1 MASTIGL
8 IGLGNMG
15 EPIGRR
21 ILDAGFG
28 LRVYNRTA
36 AKAEPLVAA
45 GAVLARSPADA
56 VEPGGI
62 VLTMVADDD
71 ALDTVIDGE
80 NGLLAKLGEGGV
92 HVSLSTV
99 AASAAR
105 RREATHRDAGATYLC
120 CPVFGRP
127 PAAAAGKL
135 ALALSGEPSA
145 KQRVRPVLET
155 FSNNIVD
162 FGEASGA
169 ANAVKLCGNF
179 LIASAIESMSEAC
192 ALAEKSGVDRR
203 QFIDLLASS
212 LFDCPVYHIYGEG
225 IADRRYEPFGFRL
238 SLGFKDV
245 NLVLGAA
252 ADAEVP
258 MPVASLVHDRL
269 LSLMNKGHGALDWT
283 AVDIG
288 VSEDAGVPLK

>member
-1 MASTIGL
+1 MTSTIGL
-8 IGLGNMG
+8 IGLGSMG
-15 EPIGRR
+15 EPIGKRL
-21 ILDAGFG
+21 LDAGFG
-28 LRVYNRTA
+28 LRVYNRTPE
-36 AKAEPLVAA
+36 KAEALVAA
-45 GAVLARSPADA
+45 GAVLAETPADA

-62 VLTMVADDD
+62 VLTMVADDA
-71 ALDTVIDGE
+71 ALDVVTNGPD
-80 NGLLAKLGEGGV
+80 GLLSALGTGGV

-105 RREATHRDAGATYLC
+105 AREAAHREVGATYLC
-120 CPVFGRP
+120 APVFGRP
-127 PAAAAGKL
+127 PAILAGKL
-135 ALALSGEPSA
+135 AIALSGDAKA
-145 KQRVRPVLET
+145 KQRVRPVLEA
-155 FSNNIVD
+155 FSGKIVD

-179 LIASAIESMSEAC
+179 LIASAIESVAEAC

-203 QFIDLLASS
+203 QFIDLLAGS
-212 LFDCPVYHIYGEG
+212 LFDCPVYHIYGEA

-238 SLGFKDV
+238 HLGFKDV

-252 ADAEVP
+252 AAAEVP

-269 LSLMNKGHGALDWT
+269 LSLMNRGHGDLDWT

-288 VSEDAGVPLK
+288 VSEDAGLPAV